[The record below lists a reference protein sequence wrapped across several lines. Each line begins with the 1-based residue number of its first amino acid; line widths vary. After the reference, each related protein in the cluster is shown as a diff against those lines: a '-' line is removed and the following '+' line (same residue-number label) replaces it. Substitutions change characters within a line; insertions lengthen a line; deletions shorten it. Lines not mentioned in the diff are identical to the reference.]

1 MTRSEDG
8 IWSVTIPPQVP
19 GFHYYSLVIDGAE

>member
-19 GFHYYSLVIDGAE
+19 GFHYYSPVIDGAE